1 MTKHGGYTGHPCR
14 STRVFSYQRYWHQNQ
29 NNNHPHFSSW
39 SCRSFSGVCPLFP
52 WKKILRS
59 HLLPLL
65 ILMLISITV
74 QKTANLL
81 RAQFFL
87 RLLVSNYV
95 RPLKQVHKFTLF
107 QALVSEIKLAFSHP
121 INRVHNPISV
131 EQKNSC
137 CNVSS
142 LAKRRKHSFWKYLKY
157 IMSVLCNP
165 QSEKEKDS

>member
-1 MTKHGGYTGHPCR
+1 M
-14 STRVFSYQRYWHQNQ
+14 
-29 NNNHPHFSSW
+29 
-39 SCRSFSGVCPLFP
+39 FP

-65 ILMLISITV
+65 ILRLISITV

-87 RLLVSNYV
+87 RLLVSNLISHQTSNYV

-131 EQKNSC
+131 EKKIHVVMFPHWQKEENIAFES
-137 CNVSS
+137 
-142 LAKRRKHSFWKYLKY
+142 
-157 IMSVLCNP
+157 I
-165 QSEKEKDS
+165 